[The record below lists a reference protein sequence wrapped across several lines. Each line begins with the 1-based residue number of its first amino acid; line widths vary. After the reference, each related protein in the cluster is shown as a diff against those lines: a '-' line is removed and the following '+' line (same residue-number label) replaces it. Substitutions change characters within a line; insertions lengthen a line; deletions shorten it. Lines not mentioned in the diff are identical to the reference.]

1 MTPTNASRRDQQH
14 ELSQSSS
21 VKKQRTLNINNKY
34 ENGHDPDHAASA
46 YNDPNVPDNINSKY
60 FHKRNRNSG
69 NDDSLQSNRNA
80 AVKLHQKDVRKS
92 LIAQGINSLDNSGN
106 VTISNNMRRKLIPQD
121 PSTTAMVMT

>member
-1 MTPTNASRRDQQH
+1 MN
-14 ELSQSSS
+14 SSS

-34 ENGHDPDHAASA
+34 ENGLDPDHAASA

-106 VTISNNMRRKLIPQD
+106 VTISNNMRRKLIPHD